1 MKPDTLIDAL
11 EWRYATSIFNENK
24 IIPEDLIQTILQA
37 ANLTATSFGIQP
49 FQMILLEGKQWR
61 EKLES
66 ATFHQKNVQTCSHL
80 LVLAHRTD
88 IDKNYV
94 EEYTRFMEKV
104 RELDH
109 GALVGFSKS
118 CTKYL
123 DSIDDDF
130 KRQWLSKQIYTVC
143 GNLMTSC
150 AVLGIDACP
159 MEGFNAK
166 LIDEI
171 LKLEEKNLHSVLLFP
186 MGYRSEKDKYA
197 RIPKIRKP
205 LDEMVIRM

>member
-1 MKPDTLIDAL
+1 MEPETLINAL
-11 EWRYATSIFNENK
+11 EWRYATSIFDK
-24 IIPEDLIQTILQA
+24 TKTIPEDKLQTILEA

-49 FQMILLEGKQWR
+49 FKLILLEGKLWR

-66 ATFHQKNVQTCSHL
+66 ATFHQKNIQTCSHL

-88 IDKNYV
+88 VNENYV
-94 EEYTRFMEKV
+94 EDYTRFMENI
-104 RELDH
+104 RQLEP
-109 GALVGFSKS
+109 GTLVGFLKS
-118 CTKYL
+118 CTKFINSL
-123 DSIDDDF
+123 EEDF
-130 KRQWLSKQIYTVC
+130 KKQWLSKQLYTVC

-166 LIDEI
+166 LVDEI
-171 LKLEEKNLHSVLLFP
+171 LNLEEKNLASVLLFP
-186 MGYRSEKDKYA
+186 MGYRSDEDKYA